1 MPRKKGVAAHS
12 ARQQKEYERIA
23 RLQYGPD
30 LVNES
35 IQRWNNYTKA
45 QQAAIQA
52 EGGQVYLELK
62 QALEAGI
69 DPHSSEVQAILPR
82 WHDNIRHF
90 YEPTLEILR
99 GLGETYQSEPG
110 FIAFFQKFHP
120 NLPGYLAEAI
130 TQYVDDLEYAE
141 IALLLAEEDMQA
153 KTARLAYRK
162 EAS

>member
-1 MPRKKGVAAHS
+1 MPRKKGGAAHS
-12 ARQQKEYERIA
+12 AKQQQEYERIA

-35 IQRWNNYTKA
+35 IKRWNSYTKE

-62 QALEAGI
+62 QALEAGA
-69 DPHSSEVQAILPR
+69 DPQSSDVQAILPR

-99 GLGETYQSEPG
+99 GLGETYRSEPG
-110 FIAFFQKFHP
+110 FIAFFQNIHP
-120 NLPGYLAEAI
+120 DLPDYLAEAI

-141 IALLLAEEDMQA
+141 IALLLAEEDVQA
-153 KTARLAYRK
+153 KTERLAYRR
-162 EAS
+162 EA